1 LAARR
6 SITRRYLWLQIGG
19 WGILCLIL
27 FSISL
32 VYLQYSHHTLTR
44 KLFGQVVLSY
54 ALYLIYGLAASHL
67 LHLGLRRWITL
78 PLRALLPRLVPLFLG
93 AAALMSAL
101 MIAINDRLLH
111 ITLGKVDR
119 GIAVSLYVNNCIML
133 FGWVIV
139 YALIHTVRERRR
151 DEARRLELELAA
163 QEAQYRSLSAR
174 VNPHFLFNALNT
186 IRALMYEDRAQAD
199 LALNHLAS
207 LLRAGLRGEER
218 REIPLKDEL
227 AVVDDYLQL
236 EQMRFE
242 HRLKV
247 RCEITDEAR
256 RALVPPMAIQH
267 LVENAV
273 KHGIARIERG
283 GEIVLHSDIADNTL
297 RIVVTNPLPAATS
310 TATEV
315 SGTGLENS
323 RQRLRLLY
331 GTDAALHLRLD
342 DTIATATLTLP
353 LKEEETDHAH
363 TSD

>member
-1 LAARR
+1 MTRPGV
-6 SITRRYLWLQIGG
+6 TRRYLWLQLGG

-27 FSISL
+27 FSIAL

-54 ALYLIYGLAASHL
+54 GLYLIYGLAASHV
-67 LHLGLRRWITL
+67 LHLCLRRWITQ
-78 PLRALLPRLVPLFLG
+78 PLRALLPRLVPLFL
-93 AAALMSAL
+93 AMAALMSAL

-199 LALNHLAS
+199 LALTRLAS

-242 HRLKV
+242 HRLRV
-247 RCEITDEAR
+247 RCEINDEAR
-256 RALVPPMAIQH
+256 QALIPPMAVQH

-273 KHGIARIERG
+273 KHGIARMEQG
-283 GEIVLHSDIADNTL
+283 GEVVLRSSIADNTL
-297 RIVVTNPLPAATS
+297 QIVVTNPLPTTIS
-310 TATEV
+310 NATEV

-331 GTDAALHLRLD
+331 GADAELHLRLD
-342 DTIATATLTLP
+342 DSIATATLRLP
-353 LKEEETDHAH
+353 LNEEETNHAR